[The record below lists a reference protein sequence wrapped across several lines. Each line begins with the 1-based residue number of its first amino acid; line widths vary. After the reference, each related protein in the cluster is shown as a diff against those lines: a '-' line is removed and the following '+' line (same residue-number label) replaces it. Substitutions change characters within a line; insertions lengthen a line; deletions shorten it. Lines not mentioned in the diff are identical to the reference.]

1 MAGLDRA
8 TLAYIAVFIGVCGH
22 ASSEFF
28 AVLSGVAGPEVSV
41 WRYTIGS
48 AGLIAAALIWPASR
62 DLWTP
67 LKAHFWRL
75 LWLSIVGFTLAYL
88 AFHWSLDFATAVQ
101 VGTLVTTIPIFVGV
115 ANLVINKVAFT
126 TPKIIT
132 GVAAVIGIALLLTD
146 GYLFELAG
154 REDSLLGIGLAV
166 GCAALV
172 AIYAVSA
179 KPLITTYGAIRITTI
194 TMAIGT
200 VGLWLLVG
208 ASWGVWVNPLT
219 LFDREPQ
226 AAWSLLVLGVY
237 NTTITQ
243 LFWLGGLAAVP
254 DITRGSYLFFL
265 KPVITALLAYLFLT
279 QPITWIQ
286 MLAIAV
292 ICGAVVVELAW
303 ARIAAGGGVAGASSR

>member
-1 MAGLDRA
+1 MAAANRA
-8 TLAYIAVFIGVCGH
+8 TLAYLAVFIGVCGH

-28 AVLSGVAGPEVSV
+28 AVLSGVAGPEASV

-48 AGLIAAALIWPASR
+48 AGLLVAALLWPGSR
-62 DLWTP
+62 DLLTP

-75 LWLSIVGFTLAYL
+75 IWLSIVGFTLAYL

-101 VGTLVTTIPIFVGV
+101 VGTLVTTIPIFVGI
-115 ANLVINKVAFT
+115 ANLAINRVAFP
-126 TPKIIT
+126 TPKLII
-132 GVAAVIGIALLLTD
+132 GAAAVVGIALLLTD

-154 REDSLLGIGLAV
+154 REGSLFGIALAV

-172 AIYAVSA
+172 AVYAVA
-179 KPLITTYGAIRITTI
+179 ARPLIVTYGAIRITTI
-194 TMAIGT
+194 TMTIGT
-200 VGLWLLVG
+200 VFLWLLVG
-208 ASWGVWVNPLT
+208 ASWGVWVDPST

-265 KPVITALLAYLFLT
+265 KPVITAALAYLFLT

-286 MLAIAV
+286 LVAIAV
-292 ICGAVVVELAW
+292 ICGAVIVELLW
-303 ARIAAGGGVAGASSR
+303 PRLTAGRQRVTEG

>member
-1 MAGLDRA
+1 MAGMDRA
-8 TLAYIAVFIGVCGH
+8 TLAYLAVFIGVCGH

-28 AVLSGVAGPEVSV
+28 AVLSGVAGPEASV

-48 AGLIAAALIWPASR
+48 AGLLLAAMIWPASR
-62 DLWTP
+62 DLLTP

-75 LWLSIVGFTLAYL
+75 VGLAIVGFTLAYL

-101 VGTLVTTIPIFVGV
+101 VGTLVTTIPIFVGI
-115 ANLVINKVAFT
+115 ANLVINRVPFP
-126 TPKIIT
+126 TPKIIIA
-132 GVAAVIGIALLLTD
+132 VAAVVGIALLLTD
-146 GYLFELAG
+146 GLLFELAG
-154 REDSLLGIGLAV
+154 REGSLIGIGLAI

-172 AIYAVSA
+172 AVYAVA
-179 KPLITTYGAIRITTI
+179 ARPLIVTYGALRITTI
-194 TMAIGT
+194 TMVIGT
-200 VGLWLLVG
+200 VFLWLLVG
-208 ASWGVWVNPLT
+208 ASWGVWVDPLT
-219 LFDREPQ
+219 LFDRAPQ

-286 MLAIAV
+286 LVAIAV
-292 ICGAVVVELAW
+292 ICGAVVLELLWPRLTAK
-303 ARIAAGGGVAGASSR
+303 AR

>member
-1 MAGLDRA
+1 MTAATDSRA
-8 TLAYIAVFIGVCGH
+8 TLAYLAVFIGVCGH

-28 AVLSGVAGPEVSV
+28 SVLSGVAGPEVSV

-48 AGLIAAALIWPASR
+48 AGLLVAALVWPTTR
-62 DLWTP
+62 DLLTP
-67 LKAHFWRL
+67 LRRHPLSL

-101 VGTLVTTIPIFVGV
+101 VGTLVTTIPIFVGL
-115 ANLVINKVAFT
+115 ANLVINRVAFT
-126 TPKIIT
+126 TPKLIT
-132 GVAAVIGIALLLTD
+132 GAAAVAGIALLLTD

-154 REDSLLGIGLAV
+154 RAGSLAGIGLAI

-179 KPLITTYGAIRITTI
+179 KPLINTYGAVRITCI
-194 TMAIGT
+194 TMTIGT
-200 VGLWLLVG
+200 VFLWLLVG
-208 ASWGVWVNPLT
+208 VSWDVWVNPLT
-219 LFDREPQ
+219 VLDREPT
-226 AAWSLLVLGVY
+226 AAWSLLTLGLF

-243 LFWLGGLAAVP
+243 IFWLGGLAAVP

-265 KPVITALLAYLFLT
+265 KPVITVGLAALFLT

-286 MLAIAV
+286 ITAVAV
-292 ICGAVVVELAW
+292 ICGAVIIELSW
-303 ARIAAGGGVAGASSR
+303 PRIVARPA

>member
-1 MAGLDRA
+1 MDRA
-8 TLAYIAVFIGVCGH
+8 RLAYLAVFLGVCGH

-28 AVLSGVAGPEVSV
+28 AVLSGVRGPEVSV

-48 AGLIAAALIWPASR
+48 IGLIAAALIWPKSR

-67 LKAHFWRL
+67 LKAHFPRL
-75 LWLSIVGFTLAYL
+75 LWLSVVGFTLAYL

-115 ANLVINKVAFT
+115 ANLVINRVAFT
-126 TPKIIT
+126 TPKIVT
-132 GVAAVIGIALLLTD
+132 GLAAVAGIALLLTD

-154 REDSLLGIGLAV
+154 REGSLTGIGLAV

-179 KPLITTYGAIRITTI
+179 KPLINTYGAIRITTI
-194 TMAIGT
+194 TMAMGT

-208 ASWGVWVNPLT
+208 ASWGIWIDPLS

-226 AAWSLLVLGVY
+226 AAWSLLVLGLY

-243 LFWLGGLAAVP
+243 LLWLGGLAAVP

-265 KPVITALLAYLFLT
+265 KPVITAVLAYLFLT

-286 MLAIAV
+286 VAAIAV
-292 ICGAVVVELAW
+292 ISGAVVLELLWPTLA
-303 ARIAAGGGVAGASSR
+303 ARRAGSAGRPR